1 MDLTPGEK
9 AVLGQIRVLYAEGAV
24 EGLLS
29 ALIRQ
34 WPPAHYQ
41 AYSNS
46 YAGLLAKRFIE
57 LKDAQTFKLTE
68 LGRKAL
74 GIAPASSPAAPPRKI
89 ERRPIR
95 LRPVS
100 APEVRPSVM
109 SRFVRSLLGRG

>member
-9 AVLGQIRVLYAEGAV
+9 AVLGQIRVLYAEGAR

-34 WPPAHYQ
+34 WPPAHYE

-57 LKDAQTFKLTE
+57 LKDAQTFRLTE
-68 LGRKAL
+68 IGQKAL
-74 GIAPASSPAAPPRKI
+74 GIAPAASPVTPPSRI
-89 ERRPIR
+89 ERRPNR

-100 APEVRPSVM
+100 APVVRPSVM